1 MRWLR
6 PAAAIVAVVVALYLG
21 YRLAVRA
28 TRPNIPAIVVRTTDA
43 HRLLAQDLPARIDR
57 FLHDRPPPLAQRS
70 GNPRLVALTF
80 DDGPYP
86 VQTPLLLDMLA
97 ELHVPATFFLI
108 GNDAQEFPD
117 LVRRIGAAGD
127 EIANHTQTHPADFD
141 ALSDAAVKSELDRG
155 AVTLERFSHD
165 PAIRTMMRPPHGR
178 YTEATVKTAQR
189 DGYDVILWNDDPGD
203 WRPMTPPAIAD
214 HLGRY
219 ATAPDIVL
227 LHSGRQST
235 VEALPAIVA
244 RFRAAGFSFVTV
256 GQMLARVPPAEIL
269 HPAKFRV

>member
-1 MRWLR
+1 MKVFRSAGAS
-6 PAAAIVAVVVALYLG
+6 AALVIVLYLG
-21 YRLAVRA
+21 YRLVVHGLE
-28 TRPNIPAIVVRTTDA
+28 PPVPAIVVRTTDA
-43 HRLLAQDLPARIDR
+43 HRLIAQDLSTRIDR
-57 FLHDRPPPLAQRS
+57 FLHDRPPPLAQRV

-86 VQTPLLLDMLA
+86 VQTPLLLDVLA

-108 GNDAQEFPD
+108 GDDAQEFPD

-127 EIANHTQTHPADFD
+127 EIANHTQTHPPNFD

-155 AVTLERFSHD
+155 AQTLERFSHD
-165 PAIRTMMRPPHGR
+165 PAIRSMMRPPHGR
-178 YTEATVKTAQR
+178 FTEATVRTAQR
-189 DGYDVILWNDDPGD
+189 DGYDVVLWNDDPGD
-203 WRPMTPPAIAD
+203 WRPITPEVID
-214 HLGRY
+214 RHLERF

-235 VEALPAIVA
+235 IEALPGIVEH
-244 RFRAAGFSFVTV
+244 FRAAGFSFVTV
-256 GQMLARVPPAEIL
+256 GQLLARVPPAEIL